1 MMTSESEEWVDK
13 IIVDMEE
20 ILEEKGLPLKET
32 AFSFNDADCKKLCLT
47 QEQLNIAI
55 NKALSLD
62 LIKEATWIKEDH
74 YLLTDEG
81 RARARSCMLRSNDNV
96 SGYPM
101 SVTGD
106 NNIIQVG
113 NNNVQNIS
121 NVFKFLVEQID
132 KSNATS
138 EEKLS
143 AKENLKK
150 FIEHPL
156 VNTILGSALGTASGA
171 LTSLL

>member
-1 MMTSESEEWVDK
+1 MKIESEEWVDK

-20 ILEEKGLPLKET
+20 ILEEKGLLLENTPFYFDEV
-32 AFSFNDADCKKLCLT
+32 DCQRLSLT
-47 QEQLNIAI
+47 QKQLNVAV
-55 NKALSLD
+55 NKALSLN
-62 LIKEATWIKEDH
+62 LIKEAIWVKESH
-74 YLLTDEG
+74 YLLTAEG
-81 RARARSCMLRSNDNV
+81 RARARSCMLQEND
-96 SGYPM
+96 GKTGH
-101 SVTGD
+101 SVIINGD
-106 NNIIQVG
+106 NASIQVG